1 VFLTKQLFETHD
13 SHPIFL
19 LIYVKHP
26 VFHDCSAILF
36 SVVYISEKTKKLKKL
51 HKKSFILC
59 LAKDLFLWYS
69 KQHKCHD
76 RKQVIP
82 LKASRDMPGGA
93 RQKADGEMN
102 TFREQRPETV

>member
-1 VFLTKQLFETHD
+1 MSLYLSFCCHFCVYSFVFRK
-13 SHPIFL
+13 
-19 LIYVKHP
+19 Y
-26 VFHDCSAILF
+26 SAELF
-36 SVVYISEKTKKLKKL
+36 STIWTIWTFL
-51 HKKSFILC
+51 KKSFILC